1 MKRRQKR
8 KHLEIEE
15 AKETDEKAGG
25 ISKSQEDVPQ
35 PESTGMAKAQSPGV
49 GEVSSASE
57 YFSCVSSPHKL
68 IHRSKGI
75 RKLQGSS
82 KPRSPLDQ
90 VPEGEATTALS
101 QHVSSSGPSYKTCES
116 SLCINREDRAMKI
129 YYMQVQMKKG
139 VAVSWDTKETS
150 ESLEK
155 QPRMEEAT
163 LPEGVW
169 VGTPPSDVST
179 RNLLSDS
186 EPSGEEKE
194 HEEKPES
201 DSPPGSPVVEERPRA
216 KTPDWLVTMENG
228 FRCMAC
234 CRVFPTVES
243 LQEHVQYGIRE
254 GFSCHVFHLTMAH
267 LISNAESEGTQEEEE
282 DSNEEKQKP
291 KERKAEGQQTTE
303 DVGVK
308 KPWSQCPGYV
318 FDSPKDRTTEIPGP
332 EELARWGGLLLGEE
346 EERTLESPVAVDRMP
361 IA

>member
-15 AKETDEKAGG
+15 SQEADEKAGG

-35 PESTGMAKAQSPGV
+35 PEFTGVNKVQSPGV

-57 YFSCVSSPHKL
+57 YFSCVSSPYNL

-75 RKLQGSS
+75 RKLQRDSP
-82 KPRSPLDQ
+82 KPRSPLALVQ
-90 VPEGEATTALS
+90 EGGETTAPS
-101 QHVSSSGPSYKTCES
+101 QHASSSCPSYKTCVS
-116 SLCINREDRAMKI
+116 SLHTHTQERGMKI
-129 YYMQVQMKKG
+129 YYMQVQMRKG
-139 VAVSWDTKETS
+139 VAVSWETEESS

-155 QPRMEEAT
+155 HPRMEEVT

-194 HEEKPES
+194 HEEKTES
-201 DSPPGSPVVEERPRA
+201 ESLPGSPTVEERPRA

-234 CRVFPTVES
+234 CRVFTTMDS
-243 LQEHVQYGIRE
+243 LREHVQYGIRE
-254 GFSCHVFHLTMAH
+254 GFSCHVFHLTMAQ
-267 LISNAESEGTQEEEE
+267 LIGNVESESIQEEE
-282 DSNEEKQKP
+282 DNDNEEEKKQKE
-291 KERKAEGQQTTE
+291 KGNEEQQPTE
-303 DVGVK
+303 EDLGMK

-318 FDSPKDRTTEIPGP
+318 FDSPKDRTTEIPSP
-332 EELARWGGLLLGEE
+332 EDPGRWGDLLLVEE
-346 EERTLESPVAVDRMP
+346 EERTIETA
-361 IA
+361 AAAECQ